1 MHCGPGG
8 RECTLRRRTVADR
21 IPGVD
26 TPSGTIRALLLAQE
40 RGTPMKRVAEAQAL
54 EGKGFEGDRH
64 GKRKPGG
71 KRQLLLLD
79 EASHVALRLGVGELK
94 ENVVVAGLPLESLPP
109 GQRLALGEEVV
120 VELTEPCVP
129 CSKLERIRPGLL
141 KESWGR
147 RGLLARVLRG
157 GTVREGD
164 TVRLLD
170 VNPDAPRPIRPKLP

>member
-8 RECTLRRRTVADR
+8 RACGLRRSTVADR

-40 RGTPMKRVAEAQAL
+40 RGTPMKRVTEALAL
-54 EGKGFEGDRH
+54 EGRGFEGDRH

-79 EASHVALRLGVGELK
+79 EASHVALRMGPGELK

-109 GQRLALGEEVV
+109 GQRLALGAEVV

-141 KESWGR
+141 KESWGQ
-147 RGLLARVLRG
+147 RGQLARVLRG
-157 GTVREGD
+157 GMVREGD
-164 TVRLLD
+164 TVRLLE

>member
-8 RECTLRRRTVADR
+8 RQRTLRWSTLADR

-54 EGKGFEGDRH
+54 EGRGFEGDRH

-79 EASHVALRLGVGELK
+79 EASHAALRLGPGDLK

-109 GQRLALGEEVV
+109 GQRLALGAEVV

-129 CSKLERIRPGLL
+129 CSKLERLRPGLL
-141 KESWGR
+141 KESWGQ
-147 RGLLARVLRG
+147 RGQLARVLRG
-157 GTVREGD
+157 GTVHEGD

>member
-1 MHCGPGG
+1 
-8 RECTLRRRTVADR
+8 
-21 IPGVD
+21 VD